1 MVVLEVTQQLLSVS
15 KETKQVAVHLDR
27 HAVHVHMFAMDW
39 LLTLFTHKY
48 QRIASHMMDHF
59 LHFHH
64 LHYFYALVLGMV
76 ALSSK
81 RVLRAPDFSSL
92 MVVLCTLMGGG
103 GRHLMV
109 MEHCC

>member
-1 MVVLEVTQQLLSVS
+1 
-15 KETKQVAVHLDR
+15 
-27 HAVHVHMFAMDW
+27 VHMFAMDW

-48 QRIASHMMDHF
+48 QRIASHMMDRF

-92 MVVLCTLMGGG
+92 MVVLCTLMSGG
-103 GRHLMV
+103 GRHLV
-109 MEHCC
+109 VLEHC